1 MTVKRSNRCVVV
13 LMYWV
18 IRGSRRVRVTCAPP
32 LRRATR
38 ALARVIG
45 GEADDT
51 VVIAVHVVLA
61 AASTGALA
69 LASAYTGGGGS
80 ELLKIIGAVAVGA
93 IAVSAAVIL
102 VRRRMGHG
110 RAIEVRPLIVAA
122 AAQVD
127 ARHLHVPAI
136 RALRV
141 ACDPEGLWAQ
151 GVRALPNAAEYVAK
165 RALKKVVLNPV
176 ESMLPVVGSVMSML
190 SACQDTVDNARFVQA
205 FALTAVDVCRELA
218 A

>member
-18 IRGSRRVRVTCAPP
+18 IRGSRRVRVTCVPP
-32 LRRATR
+32 LRRAIAGLVR
-38 ALARVIG
+38 AIAAEPG
-45 GEADDT
+45 DT

-69 LASAYTGGGGS
+69 LASAYVGGGAS
-80 ELLKIIGAVAVGA
+80 ELLKVVGAVAVGA
-93 IAVSAAVIL
+93 IAVSAAVVL
-102 VRRRMGHG
+102 VRRRMGG
-110 RAIEVRPLIVAA
+110 GVLQVRPLIVAA
-122 AAQVD
+122 AAQVE
-127 ARHLHVPAI
+127 ARHRHVPAI
-136 RALRV
+136 AALRL

-151 GVRALPNAAEYVAK
+151 GLRALPNVAGYAAKHALTKVAL
-165 RALKKVVLNPV
+165 RPV